1 LYVPW
6 ELACHE
12 EESFRLRLAAP
23 EDEDPE
29 PVFRRVDGVRAS
41 DDLRK
46 PQYPETQ
53 LHVPTLIVFR
63 DGEAIARIVAPRVGD
78 VWELL
83 VDTCP
88 GSGITDT

>member
-1 LYVPW
+1 
-6 ELACHE
+6 
-12 EESFRLRLAAP
+12 LRLAAP

-88 GSGITDT
+88 GSGITEP